1 VTTRENP
8 VKWIAIAIK
17 LGISGLLAWLV
28 LKHVDFAAAGALL
41 GNRRGAVALVLAMAL
56 LAGGA
61 AIAGVRTACVMRIMG
76 AHCSIGR
83 GIAVWMVGLVISQ
96 SLITFIAGDAARVW
110 QFARLG
116 YSPRTASSAVVLE
129 RALGFAVLLVMVL
142 LFEPVLL
149 ARASP
154 GPVRTGLIVLAV
166 LCAGGILAF
175 VASAFLG
182 RLQAYL
188 PAAAR
193 EHRLVSIA
201 IDVASAARHLT
212 GSWKLGAVIIFLS
225 LLMQLGNSL
234 ALFVLARAV
243 GVSLDF
249 VAVLAVSLPALLIAA
264 MPIAIA
270 GWGVRE
276 GAMIVGFGLFG
287 VAPAPALAV
296 SIAFG
301 LAMLLVS
308 LPGALFIRWGKQKQ
322 AAAPA

>member
-1 VTTRENP
+1 M
-8 VKWIAIAIK
+8 KWIAIAIK
-17 LGISGLLAWLV
+17 LGISGLLGWLV
-28 LKHVDFAAAGALL
+28 LKHVDFAAAGTLL
-41 GNRRGAVALVLAMAL
+41 GSQRGAVALVLAMAV

-61 AIAGVRTACVMRIMG
+61 AIAGVRTACVMRILG
-76 AHCSIGR
+76 ARCSVGR
-83 GIAVWMVGLVISQ
+83 AIAVWMVGLVVSQ

-110 QFARLG
+110 QFTRFR

-129 RALGFAVLLVMVL
+129 RALGFVVLLIMVL

-154 GPVRTGLIVLAV
+154 GPVRTGLIILAI

-182 RLQAYL
+182 RLQPYL
-188 PAAAR
+188 PAALR
-193 EHRLVSIA
+193 EHRLISIGL
-201 IDVASAARHLT
+201 DVASAARHLT
-212 GSWKLGAVIIFLS
+212 ASWKIAAAIVLLS
-225 LLMQLGNSL
+225 LLMQFCNVF
-234 ALFVLARAV
+234 ALFVLARAS
-243 GVSLDF
+243 GISLDL
-249 VAVLAVSLPALLIAA
+249 VATIAVALPALLIAA

-276 GAMIVGFGLFG
+276 GAMIIGFGLFG
-287 VAPAPALAV
+287 VAPAAALAT

-301 LAMLLVS
+301 LAVLLVS
-308 LPGALFIRWGKQKQ
+308 LPGALFIRWGKQHQ

>member
-1 VTTRENP
+1 

-28 LKHVDFAAAGALL
+28 LKHVDFTAAGALL

-61 AIAGVRTACVMRIMG
+61 AIAGVRTVCVMRILG

-83 GIAVWMVGLVISQ
+83 GIAVWMVGLVVSQ

-116 YSPRTASSAVVLE
+116 YSPGTASSAVVLE

-182 RLQAYL
+182 RLQPYL
-188 PAAAR
+188 PAAVR

-212 GSWKLGAVIIFLS
+212 GSWKLGAAVVLLS
-225 LLMQLGNSL
+225 VLMQLSNSL
-234 ALFVLARAV
+234 ALFVLARTT
-243 GVSLDF
+243 GVALDF
-249 VAVLAVSLPALLIAA
+249 IAILAVSVPALLIAA

-287 VAPAPALAV
+287 VAPAAALAV

-322 AAAPA
+322 APAPA

>member
-1 VTTRENP
+1 

-41 GNRRGAVALVLAMAL
+41 GNRRGAVALVLAVAL
-56 LAGGA
+56 LGVGA
-61 AIAGVRTACVMRIMG
+61 TIAGIRTACVMRLLG
-76 AHCSIGR
+76 ARCSIGR
-83 GIAVWMVGLVISQ
+83 GLSVWMVGLVVSQ

-129 RALGFAVLLVMVL
+129 RSLGFVVILVMVL

-154 GPVRTGLIVLAV
+154 GPVRTGLIVLSV
-166 LCAGGILAF
+166 MCVGGILAF

-188 PAAAR
+188 PAAVR
-193 EHRLVSIA
+193 EHRLLSIA
-201 IDVASAARHLT
+201 IDVASAARHLI
-212 GSWKLGAVIIFLS
+212 GSWKLAGAVVVLS
-225 LLMQLGNSL
+225 VLMQLSNSL
-234 ALFVLARAV
+234 ALFVLSRAV
-243 GVSLDF
+243 GVDLDI
-249 VAVLAVSLPALLIAA
+249 VSTTAVTLPALLIAA
-264 MPIAIA
+264 MPIAVA

-276 GAMIVGFGLFG
+276 GAMIVGYGLFG
-287 VAPAPALAV
+287 VAPAAALAA

-308 LPGALFIRWGKQKQ
+308 LPGALFIRWGKRKP

>member
-1 VTTRENP
+1 

-17 LGISGLLAWLV
+17 LAISGLLAWLV

-41 GNRRGAVALVLAMAL
+41 GNRRGAVALVLAVAL
-56 LAGGA
+56 LGVGA
-61 AIAGVRTACVMRIMG
+61 TIAGIRTTCVMRLLG
-76 AHCSIGR
+76 ARCSIGR
-83 GIAVWMVGLVISQ
+83 GLAVWMVGLVVSQ

-129 RALGFAVLLVMVL
+129 RALGFVVMLVMVL

-154 GPVRTGLIVLAV
+154 GPVRTGLIVLAIMCV
-166 LCAGGILAF
+166 GGILAF

-182 RLQAYL
+182 RLQPYL
-188 PAAAR
+188 PAAVR
-193 EHRLVSIA
+193 EHRLLSIA

-212 GSWKLGAVIIFLS
+212 GSWKLAAAVVVLS
-225 LLMQLGNSL
+225 VLMQLSNSL
-234 ALFVLARAV
+234 ALFVLSRAV
-243 GVSLDF
+243 GVDLDF
-249 VAVLAVSLPALLIAA
+249 IATTAVTFPALLIAA
-264 MPIAIA
+264 MPIAVA

-276 GAMIVGFGLFG
+276 GAVIVGYGLFG
-287 VAPAPALAV
+287 IAPAAALAA

-308 LPGALFIRWGKQKQ
+308 LPGALFIRWGKQKP